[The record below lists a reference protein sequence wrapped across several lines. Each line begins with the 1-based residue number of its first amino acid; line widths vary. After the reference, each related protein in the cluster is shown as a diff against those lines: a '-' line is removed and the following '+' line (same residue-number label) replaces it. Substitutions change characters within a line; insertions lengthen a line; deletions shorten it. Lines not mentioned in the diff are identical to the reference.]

1 MPRPARA
8 CHAPTTKTFVIFV
21 LLVIFVDNPWHAQER
36 VFRSG
41 VDGITIAVSVRS
53 NNRAVPGLTA
63 DDFELTDN
71 GVRQELTTIAAEK
84 VPLDLTLLLDLSSS
98 VDGPLLQRLKAAVED
113 TAALLR
119 ADDRIRLVAISQVL
133 REVFSLR
140 PRDHAMPLDTLSA
153 EGATALYDGMA
164 ATMMR
169 PTEPGRR
176 QLIVAFTDGRDSTSI
191 IDERTAK
198 EIARLTDAVV
208 DIVVPVAAAPPE
220 TGSRR
225 LSQRGGS
232 IDSLMGADNVA
243 IGGRGAPNQAGDQSV
258 PSVLT
263 DLVGPTSGQVFP
275 LAANDSVSR
284 VFKAMLDDFRASYV
298 LQYVPRGVADDGWH
312 EVFVTVKKHPR
323 YEIRARK
330 GYKGR
335 SKITVSEVSR

>member
-1 MPRPARA
+1 
-8 CHAPTTKTFVIFV
+8 
-21 LLVIFVDNPWHAQER
+21 
-36 VFRSG
+36 
-41 VDGITIAVSVRS
+41 
-53 NNRAVPGLTA
+53 
-63 DDFELTDN
+63 
-71 GVRQELTTIAAEK
+71 
-84 VPLDLTLLLDLSSS
+84 
-98 VDGPLLQRLKAAVED
+98 
-113 TAALLR
+113 
-119 ADDRIRLVAISQVL
+119 
-133 REVFSLR
+133 
-140 PRDHAMPLDTLSA
+140 
-153 EGATALYDGMA
+153 
-164 ATMMR
+164 MMR

-335 SKITVSEVSR
+335 SKITVSEVTR